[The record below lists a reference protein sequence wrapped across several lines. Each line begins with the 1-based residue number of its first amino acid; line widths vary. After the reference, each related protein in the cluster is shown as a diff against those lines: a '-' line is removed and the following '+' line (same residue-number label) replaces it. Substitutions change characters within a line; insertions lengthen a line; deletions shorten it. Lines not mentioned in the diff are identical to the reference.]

1 MTILANARIV
11 TAMEVVEGAVR
22 LAGSEI
28 AAIEPGRTSGDVDCG
43 GLFLLPGLVDLHT
56 DAVEKHYQPRPNIL
70 WNPLAAAVA
79 HDGEIAVSGI
89 TTVFDALPFGTSYR
103 KLERRA
109 ALAPMLTGLAE
120 AERAGVLR
128 VQHFLHAR
136 CEVTDPDTIS
146 ILEPYLGDQRLRLV
160 TLMDHAPGHR
170 QSPDILE
177 YRRRHLATMGISE
190 VEMDEHIEAILYRSK
205 VLAPQIRADLV
216 RLGHRHGISMGSH
229 DDETVAH
236 VDLAASEGLAISEFP
251 TTMSA
256 AKRARAKGL
265 LNLMGGPNV
274 VRGGSSYGNVS
285 AAELAQAGLLDIL
298 ASDYVPASMLHA
310 VFLLGGDGGVANLPT
325 AVGWAT
331 AAPAQAAGLHD
342 RGRIEPGKRADLILV
357 QVSGAVPVVR
367 ASYVAGKRVI

>member
-1 MTILANARIV
+1 MRL
-11 TAMEVVEGAVR
+11 EGC
-22 LAGSEI
+22 EI

-70 WNPLAAAVA
+70 WNQLAAAVA

-177 YRRRHLATMGISE
+177 YRRRHLATMGLSE